1 MTRTGPPLPLS
12 GTFSASET
20 SYIEKGGSGC
30 FHLFVHHGP
39 KPPWAAGPIVVWV
52 ISPSGPILVGAA
64 FPPPG
69 VWFPVTARLP
79 VLHSVGADII
89 RPSGCT
95 ALGRN
100 EDAHEPGG
108 PAGTPGRRSPAPGPR
123 VKSCLILSR
132 LSLSFAYHSTTKGGN
147 GTTAVRRR
155 DTAAR
160 RGRWCSPS
168 HTPQGGPAG
177 RWAGRYTPPGAES
190 Q

>member
-1 MTRTGPPLPLS
+1 MPLS
-12 GTFSASET
+12 GTFSTSET
-20 SYIEKGGSGC
+20 SYIDKGGSSC

-108 PAGTPGRRSPAPGPR
+108 QQEHQGVEAQHQGHGSNLVSFSPGF
-123 VKSCLILSR
+123 LSR
-132 LSLSFAYHSTTKGGN
+132 LPTILPQRAGVVQPHSGD
-147 GTTAVRRR
+147 GTL
-155 DTAAR
+155 
-160 RGRWCSPS
+160 
-168 HTPQGGPAG
+168 
-177 RWAGRYTPPGAES
+177 PPGVVDGVVLPVLPRED
-190 Q
+190 QLGDGQEGIPLLEQGLNDGG